1 VKLPLVAALA
11 ASFLTTLTGAPGSI
25 APAAA
30 ATPCAVAA
38 ANRPL
43 HTWIRGEVTASTAVR
58 YSRFRTTSS
67 GWSLIKLGALN
78 ADLQLRLYD
87 RSCHALA
94 TSQHRGRHFEQIY
107 RRLPA
112 GRYYVGVFGVSGATS
127 SYALRFAPL
136 RDGLRTLSL
145 HAYPEPGSTGRLEVD
160 GEVLNNRSTPTFFR
174 WATVTFY
181 SSTGRRIATADATF
195 PQQYVRARSRV
206 PFFADLAKPRHPYS
220 RITVVTTTEALN
232 GYPPPPRVTIVAGAR
247 RTDSLGRLHLIGRVT
262 NDSTKP
268 ILLGKVLATLYDT
281 YGNVRYVNEDPISP
295 DELRPDRTGAFDVVF
310 DRATGVNAVRFM
322 IHA

>member
-1 VKLPLVAALA
+1 VKLSLAAALA
-11 ASFLTTLTGAPGSI
+11 ASVLTPLTVAPGLI
-25 APAAA
+25 ASAAA
-30 ATPCAVAA
+30 STPCAIAA

-43 HTWIRGEVTASTAVR
+43 HTWIRGEVTAATAVR

-112 GRYYVGVFGVSGATS
+112 GRYYVGVSGAAS

-136 RDGLRTLSL
+136 REGLRTLSL
-145 HAYPEPGSTGRLEVD
+145 HAYSEPGSTDRLEVD

-174 WATVTFY
+174 WAKVNFY
-181 SSTGRRIATADATF
+181 SSTGRRVATADATF
-195 PQQYVRARSRV
+195 PEQYVRARSRV

-220 RITVVTTTEALN
+220 RITVVPTTEALN
-232 GYPPPPRVTIVAGAR
+232 GFPPPPRVTIVPGAR
-247 RTDSLGRLHLIGRVT
+247 RTDSLGRLHLTGHIT
-262 NDSTKP
+262 NDSAKP
-268 ILLGKVLATLYDT
+268 ILLGKVLATVYDT

-295 DELRPDRTGAFDVVF
+295 DVLRPARTGRFDVVF
-310 DRATGVNAVRFM
+310 DRAIGVNAVRFM
-322 IHA
+322 IQA